1 MSQARVVSR
10 TASANEARA
19 CYDLLTQAQTY
30 LQRAKVCCCFSMHSH
45 HFCLHYKKLIIL
57 LCKYITLKF

>member
-1 MSQARVVSR
+1 MKKFNSSTRNFRIFEYISRNKDDTMSQARIVSR

-30 LQRAKVCCCFSMHSH
+30 LQRAKV
-45 HFCLHYKKLIIL
+45 
-57 LCKYITLKF
+57 